1 MSLQADIEGAE
12 LKILP
17 DMVMTGALRHVDN
30 LHMEWHGEASYRYKK
45 IFQLENI
52 SMISIADEEE
62 NLR

>member
-30 LHMEWHGEASYRYKK
+30 LHMEWHGEASYRLVVEAFF
-45 IFQLENI
+45 I
-52 SMISIADEEE
+52 
-62 NLR
+62 